1 MHHKHLETGLRL
13 VRLKIQCQRVAMN
26 KLLETVARS
35 LHDSLAGIPDWLTD
49 FKENLVEQLPATNM
63 EELRAPSH
71 SSVEPALE
79 HPVEVAT
86 KKSRKHSVFTHFPK
100 DRNCDVCLRTT
111 LAKASCRR
119 RTGEALPRSE
129 KFWWPGGW
137 CPQGMPKTGGGG
149 HAEEEGRMNVLP
161 WHRPIGVVSTSSESH
176 GGKAGLPARVSGHHE
191 VRGRQSSPFLAQ
203 ASRVS
208 VAARCCARV
217 TGKAGENGH
226 YSAEWAAADHR
237 LKTVGSRVW

>member
-1 MHHKHLETGLRL
+1 MGQRSNCQKKWENFFLHNRQFRTSCRSGINYQYWKQFHLLQRHHKNQWIWMHHKHLETGLRL

-86 KKSRKHSVFTHFPK
+86 KKSRK
-100 DRNCDVCLRTT
+100 
-111 LAKASCRR
+111 
-119 RTGEALPRSE
+119 
-129 KFWWPGGW
+129 
-137 CPQGMPKTGGGG
+137 Q
-149 HAEEEGRMNVLP
+149 
-161 WHRPIGVVSTSSESH
+161 
-176 GGKAGLPARVSGHHE
+176 
-191 VRGRQSSPFLAQ
+191 
-203 ASRVS
+203 
-208 VAARCCARV
+208 
-217 TGKAGENGH
+217 
-226 YSAEWAAADHR
+226 
-237 LKTVGSRVW
+237 